1 MTTSQHLE
9 DLGIHKV
16 GHQEIMLDA
25 INLLCNLHY
34 RQSFEDLQS
43 VTLNLNT
50 RTNCLTKFLQSR
62 SRNGS
67 YHTGR
72 NGTNVPQSIPAS
84 VLVLIAEI
92 ITAAKTVISWLDR
105 PPFVTGDHFFKMFRE
120 DILKSALD
128 LTQVG
133 QQTGSLQQIEERLLE
148 ISKELGDFSD
158 NLVKKASDPLIIQ
171 TATIDFVSIKKK
183 RSDEELGLEIRTS
196 AIDGT
201 HLITLV
207 KPNSASGST
216 DRVHI
221 GDEILQVNY
230 QTVVGWHHSKVIE
243 ALKCNVGDITFTL
256 KKRPR
261 HLSQPGQI
269 QRPKQNPFLH
279 PSNLGIS
286 SLPYRRPSAG
296 RKRVVVK
303 DDMYLPHR
311 EAEKRQQGEEEEEE
325 EERFGITITVPKR
338 KQSLKQFRPPDTPS
352 GILDSPLDSPLAD
365 TSFLPPRGFPLGRR
379 PTMVPG
385 MAHARRKNKVRQD
398 RPRSLP
404 SDLEELRK
412 ELNKSSLGKTDETTE
427 KIKPLPADFRIPTT
441 KINGRFSDTEPMP
454 ETKSLFPQ
462 SDKEDD
468 QQQQASAA
476 GAASE
481 ATDAPQLIRKTTAK
495 GVSVK
500 FKDDVVSPTKV
511 SDDHQSDEVD
521 GVTGQDGGVKGQG
534 SNDSASVVNT
544 NNNEDTEIPSE
555 LKDLIEVVDDMT
567 VSDEFVVVEMPSPD
581 QTDGPGRLLKQTKR
595 SESTSTVDST
605 DSVRLRKHKTKG
617 RFKRGVSCADLGP
630 GECEGQL
637 WIKRQ
642 DRIGQKWHSMW
653 FVLKEFVLYYYK
665 DQKSDKAKGV
675 ICLPGFQVI
684 LSPDSRRSY
693 AFKLKHPGNIK
704 DILLAANDQKCLK
717 NWMEKL
723 QLATIMLQDETK
735 VRQSTIITE
744 TILKRLDLGGY
755 HSSESTDE
763 ESRKGSYDLA
773 QESGDSSDAT
783 SVGTNS
789 QPGSIN
795 SMSPGAAE
803 AIESLKGEPSPIS
816 IIKYDQ
822 TTYPA
827 GAREKSRRPQGK
839 LFIPSSPPSS
849 TDSTP
854 SSSPQVQHRGCAPRL
869 LGKSSKSPRG
879 MQKEYDLS
887 TWEPG
892 QGGIPGY
899 TEVDEG
905 KRKTKEDRKAKQSE
919 KSSKKDEYG
928 EEWEKIRDVPV
939 PVLGRSISF
948 RGKKKERPTLRVP
961 KQEMSEKAKK
971 VYQKRLLERK
981 LKAKQAELESVELLL
996 GKDQVV
1002 SSTVLHEWREQ
1013 HDEFLKSLDGQ
1024 SRDQLSSDSDPDS
1037 TADMPMS
1044 SSMSSINTNSTTT
1057 SAHENPTI
1065 LGEDMTTVSDG
1076 TTSGCDVQTP
1086 SSDVAPTI
1094 GDTVEDTLKSTDN
1107 SLHQSPTRLE
1117 ANATTRKADSGTL
1130 CDDGDS
1136 AFAKS
1141 EDVGVVASRTKDS
1154 ERLATGRSESEASET
1169 SL

>member
-84 VLVLIAEI
+84 VLVLIAEL

-183 RSDEELGLEIRTS
+183 RSDEEIGLEIRTS

-279 PSNLGIS
+279 PSNIGIS

-311 EAEKRQQGEEEEEE
+311 EAEKRQQGAEEGEEE

-365 TSFLPPRGFPLGRR
+365 TSFLQPRGFPLGRR

-412 ELNKSSLGKTDETTE
+412 ELNKSSLGKTDETTV

-468 QQQQASAA
+468 QEQQASAA

-481 ATDAPQLIRKTTAK
+481 ATDAPQLTRKTTAK

-511 SDDHQSDEVD
+511 SDDQQSDEVD

-555 LKDLIEVVDDMT
+555 LKDLIEVVDDMS
-567 VSDEFVVVEMPSPD
+567 VSDEFVVVEMLSPD

-595 SESTSTVDST
+595 SESTSTVDSI

-637 WIKRQ
+637 WIKKQ

-675 ICLPGFQVI
+675 ICLPGFQVS

-704 DILLAANDQKCLK
+704 DILLAANDPKCLK

-773 QESGDSSDAT
+773 QESGDSSDAM
-783 SVGTNS
+783 SIGTNS

-803 AIESLKGEPSPIS
+803 AIESLKE
-816 IIKYDQ
+816 Q
-822 TTYPA
+822 
-827 GAREKSRRPQGK
+827 
-839 LFIPSSPPSS
+839 
-849 TDSTP
+849 
-854 SSSPQVQHRGCAPRL
+854 
-869 LGKSSKSPRG
+869 
-879 MQKEYDLS
+879 
-887 TWEPG
+887 
-892 QGGIPGY
+892 
-899 TEVDEG
+899 
-905 KRKTKEDRKAKQSE
+905 
-919 KSSKKDEYG
+919 SSKKDEYG

-961 KQEMSEKAKK
+961 KQEMSEKSKK

-996 GKDQVV
+996 GKEQVV
-1002 SSTVLHEWREQ
+1002 SSTVLNEWREQ
-1013 HDEFLKSLDGQ
+1013 HDDILKSLDGQ
-1024 SRDQLSSDSDPDS
+1024 SRDNLSSDSDPDS

-1057 SAHENPTI
+1057 SAHENPAI

-1094 GDTVEDTLKSTDN
+1094 GDMVEDTLKSTDD
-1107 SLHQSPTRLE
+1107 SLHRSPTRLE
-1117 ANATTRKADSGTL
+1117 ADATTRKADSGTL

>member
-803 AIESLKGEPSPIS
+803 AIESLK
-816 IIKYDQ
+816 
-822 TTYPA
+822 
-827 GAREKSRRPQGK
+827 
-839 LFIPSSPPSS
+839 
-849 TDSTP
+849 
-854 SSSPQVQHRGCAPRL
+854 
-869 LGKSSKSPRG
+869 
-879 MQKEYDLS
+879 
-887 TWEPG
+887 
-892 QGGIPGY
+892 
-899 TEVDEG
+899 
-905 KRKTKEDRKAKQSE
+905 E